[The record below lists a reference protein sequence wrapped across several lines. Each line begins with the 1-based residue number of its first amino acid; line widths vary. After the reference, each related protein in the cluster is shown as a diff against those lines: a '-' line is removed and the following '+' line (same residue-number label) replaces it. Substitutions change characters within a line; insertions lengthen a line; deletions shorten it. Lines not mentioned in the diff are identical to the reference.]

1 MELVLASLLNVIY
14 FTLASYV
21 VYLKVRDLYII
32 LMQNQKLTRQI
43 KNILQ
48 IFPNGVIIHSHKNND
63 DKKIHFS
70 NKEFQ
75 QRIGDIKSDIENLKN
90 VKVSYSI
97 AVQDELRRVNN
108 NLFSFLKSQEMKLR
122 LNQTTTSKNV
132 TFKPFQFT
140 NQGTNETE
148 EVSSKVFSIKS
159 IKVDWEGNQDSFMHV
174 FIDTTDIIA
183 LEKANDNIKLQK
195 IMFASAS
202 HEFRTPLNA
211 ILNSFRILE
220 TSNEDILKNF

>member
-1 MELVLASLLNVIY
+1 
-14 FTLASYV
+14 
-21 VYLKVRDLYII
+21 
-32 LMQNQKLTRQI
+32 MQNQKLTRQI